1 VIRVLVAD
9 DHQIVRNGV
18 QRLLGESPDARV
30 VALAANGREVLQTL
44 ANTAVDVLVLDIGM
58 PGIPF
63 LELLRQL
70 REQYPRVRIVILS
83 AHAEDEYA
91 VRALK
96 GGASGYVTKERSP
109 DDLLDAIRRA
119 YAGGR
124 YVSPTLAQRLASMVV
139 EEEDRPG
146 HAALSDREYQVLQL
160 LGAGR
165 SAKEIAAQ
173 LGLSVKTVSTYRARL
188 LEKLDLKSTADL
200 IRYAIEHR
208 LVD

>member
-1 VIRVLVAD
+1 MIRVLVAD